1 MWMESVSSAESA
13 ALTGMACK
21 ELTILS
27 VSEGILLPLRDI
39 LNLG

>member
-1 MWMESVSSAESA
+1 MGVKSVSNAESA

-27 VSEGILLPLRDI
+27 VSEGIL
-39 LNLG
+39 GGF